1 MKHIIKTTIT
11 IIALLYTALSL
22 TACSSTSYKGN
33 QSTEPAVRTRCNWE
47 TVNSSLEEYAFG
59 GKYFLPEDYKE
70 DEDDS
75 NNVSVF
81 NYDPSNASSF
91 KDVPYQVMLSYGQ
104 TEGYDEAMITV
115 SMVDNSSSD
124 SFTVISNAEGE
135 SVFEEGTW
143 FLEEDKGTKV
153 QELIDDAMTIFG
165 LK

>member
-33 QSTEPAVRTRCNWE
+33 QSTEPAVRPRCNWE

-91 KDVPYQVMLSYGQ
+91 KDVSYQVMLSYGQ

-124 SFTVISNAEGE
+124 SFTVISNAEGK